1 MDNRGGYLGL
11 FVSFIVISQL
21 ILGYPNRAY
30 GAVNDFDETLQDE
43 LKAIATKHD
52 ILIKGL
58 DKIREISARP
68 LIQGSL
74 QEQLQ
79 SLLINFN
86 YVFIHDAA
94 DSSIK
99 EVLILSQKKAAPEIP
114 DQIILNTT
122 RKGNHHL
129 VQVAVQ
135 GPNYASIG
143 VSLLVD
149 TGASLVV
156 LPASIIPRL
165 GFSSGQLENQK
176 IQTANGLL
184 DANIGQLNSL
194 KIGAAIIYG
203 VNVAFIADNLL
214 GANGLLGM
222 NVLGRYLVTIND
234 QQNLI
239 TLSRQH

>member
-11 FVSFIVISQL
+11 FISFIVISQL
-21 ILGYPNRAY
+21 ILGYLNRAY
-30 GAVNDFDETLQDE
+30 GAVNNFDETLQDE

-58 DKIREISARP
+58 DKTREISARP

-79 SLLINFN
+79 GLLINFN
-86 YVFIHDAA
+86 YVFIHAA
-94 DSSIK
+94 DSGIK

-135 GPNYASIG
+135 GPNYASVG

-184 DANIGQLNSL
+184 DASIGQLNSL

-203 VNVAFIADNLL
+203 VNAAFIADNLL

-239 TLSRQH
+239 TLSRQR